1 MTQSLKDK
9 LVILFLAAIGA
20 AFMVTFIAI
29 EDQAEIFALILFA
42 AIAIFATA
50 KLGGMAAISQSVARN
65 EKLMNAAVIA
75 ALLVV
80 VFWFREDHFPLL
92 MIATVLVYIV
102 ACFGLNM
109 QFGYTG
115 VVNFAGAAF
124 FGVGSYTAAVLGGTS
139 VPLLLVIAL
148 GGVAA
153 AIIGSI
159 LIIPVLRTRGH
170 YAAVVTIAFGLLF
183 RTFLEVNDTLGGPQG
198 LSVPGMNL
206 FGWDFNS
213 NIEISENIDLSF
225 YINYVILALI
235 MVMLAFAL
243 MRRIERSWIGL
254 NFDAVRLDETA
265 AACFGIDI
273 KHWKIMSFTLGNF
286 LAGTAGALY
295 AMMLGFIAPSNFAF
309 SDSLILVS
317 IVLLGGMGSLWG
329 TILAATLV
337 VLLPEKLQAIQ
348 EYRFLIYAV
357 VMILILLFRPQ
368 GVIPRGLRA
377 YIPGGRG

>member
-148 GGVAA
+148 GGVVA

-183 RTFLEVNDTLGGPQG
+183 
-198 LSVPGMNL
+198 SVPESL
-206 FGWDFNS
+206 
-213 NIEISENIDLSF
+213 
-225 YINYVILALI
+225 
-235 MVMLAFAL
+235 
-243 MRRIERSWIGL
+243 
-254 NFDAVRLDETA
+254 T
-265 AACFGIDI
+265 
-273 KHWKIMSFTLGNF
+273 
-286 LAGTAGALY
+286 GTAQFLY
-295 AMMLGFIAPSNFAF
+295 VTAC
-309 SDSLILVS
+309 
-317 IVLLGGMGSLWG
+317 
-329 TILAATLV
+329 LV
-337 VLLPEKLQAIQ
+337 VLRVSLSLVSESTCTSTA
-348 EYRFLIYAV
+348 RSC
-357 VMILILLFRPQ
+357 
-368 GVIPRGLRA
+368 
-377 YIPGGRG
+377 